1 MKKTMFMFAAAL
13 LMVACSNEEVAV
25 NDDVQ
30 YVSELKLN
38 FGSGDSRVAATHDP
52 ASGLKFAWEDE
63 EEIQVYENANAD
75 AITLYYVYDESTQSF
90 KPKNESY
97 KMVAGKEYF
106 AVKGVRSTNQALSVE
121 DGKTI
126 VKMDS
131 EEDDRFGLP
140 VIPMITDVFTA
151 DAGGAI
157 ATMHHL
163 VGVVEI
169 PVKLDASS
177 TKKEAKQFKLYSN
190 GGKLARDF
198 TAKPESPYLNDVSE
212 AYTTAVSEEKTYVLS
227 KDEATSVFIPVLP
240 GTHNSVQLTYCWGDD
255 SNTTTSL
262 GTNITVERG
271 KIIKISEETITLN

>member
-1 MKKTMFMFAAAL
+1 MFAAAL

-38 FGSGDSRVAATHDP
+38 FGGSRVTATHNP
-52 ASGLKFAWEDE
+52 ASGLKFAWENE

-90 KPKNESY
+90 KPENESY
-97 KMVAGKEYF
+97 KMVAGKSYF
-106 AVKGVRSTNQALSVE
+106 AVKGVRNTSLALSVE

-126 VKMDS
+126 VKMNVAKTGK
-131 EEDDRFGLP
+131 GLP
-140 VIPMITDVFTA
+140 HIPMITDVFTA

-169 PVKLDASS
+169 PVKKADSFDETVTGFSLYAS
-177 TKKEAKQFKLYSN
+177 
-190 GGKLARDF
+190 GGKLGDDF
-198 TAKPESPYLNDVSE
+198 TATPGDGYVKS
-212 AYTTAVSEEKTYVLS
+212 TAEGYDTVYSEEKTYTLNTT
-227 KDEATSVFIPVLP
+227 DATSVFIPVLP
-240 GTHNSVQLTYCWGDD
+240 GTYSGVNLNYFYGSSSGYKTVGD
-255 SNTTTSL
+255 
-262 GTNITVERG
+262 ITVVRG
-271 KIIKISEETITLN
+271 KITKLNEVTLE

>member
-13 LMVACSNEEVAV
+13 LMVACSNEDVAV

-38 FGSGDSRVAATHDP
+38 FGSGDSRVTATHNP
-52 ASGLKFAWEDE
+52 ASGLKFAWEE
-63 EEIQVYENANAD
+63 GEEIKVYENANAD

-90 KPKNESY
+90 KPENESY

-106 AVKGVRSTNQALSVE
+106 AVKGVKSTSQALSVE

-126 VKMDS
+126 VKMNVA
-131 EEDDRFGLP
+131 RTGKGLP
-140 VIPMITDVFTA
+140 HIPMITDVFTA

-169 PVKLDASS
+169 PVKKADSFDKTVTGFSLYAS
-177 TKKEAKQFKLYSN
+177 
-190 GGKLARDF
+190 GGKLGDDF
-198 TAKPESPYLNDVSE
+198 TATPGGDYVKS
-212 AYTTAVSEEKTYVLS
+212 TAEGYDTVYSEEKTYTLS
-227 KDEATSVFIPVLP
+227 TTDATSVFIPVLP
-240 GTHNSVQLTYCWGDD
+240 GTYNDVKLNYHYD
-255 SNTTTSL
+255 SSSKQVSL
-262 GTNITVERG
+262 GDITVVRG
-271 KIIKISEETITLN
+271 KITKLNEVTLE

>member
-13 LMVACSNEEVAV
+13 MMVACSNEEVAV

-38 FGSGDSRVAATHDP
+38 FGSGDSRVAATHNP

-75 AITLYYVYDESTQSF
+75 AITFYYVYDESTQSF
-90 KPKNESY
+90 KPENESY

-106 AVKGVRSTNQALSVE
+106 AVKGVRQTNLALSVE

-126 VKMDS
+126 VKMNV
-131 EEDDRFGLP
+131 ERTGKGLP
-140 VIPMITDVFTA
+140 HIPMITDVFTA

-169 PVKLDASS
+169 PVKKADSFDETVTGFSLYAS
-177 TKKEAKQFKLYSN
+177 
-190 GGKLARDF
+190 GGKLGREF
-198 TAKPESPYLNDVSE
+198 TATPGDGYVKS
-212 AYTTAVSEEKTYVLS
+212 TAEGYDTAKSEEKTYTLS
-227 KDEATSVFIPVLP
+227 TTDATSVFIPVLP
-240 GTHNSVQLTYCWGDD
+240 GTYSGVYLNYYTDSSSGSKSVGD
-255 SNTTTSL
+255 
-262 GTNITVERG
+262 ITVVRG
-271 KIIKISEETITLN
+271 KITKLNEVYFE